1 MNIVGNIIK
10 KTISIGRWFPS
21 VILIVSRFVFRTI
34 SSRFIDSLY
43 ESLSVIIKFLSRF
56 SLSLS
61 TQITQFYCVTKLGI
75 LPPGI
80 MKNILVYRSRYQ
92 PRYNRKI
99 WVAMFQK
106 HLFRK
111 TWIIKRNPDEIHFF
125 FFFIERLVTH
135 WNLLEC
141 MTSIERKKKKRK
153 KINSQRFTSKI
164 HIDRV
169 VTSFH

>member
-125 FFFIERLVTH
+125 FFFY
-135 WNLLEC
+135 
-141 MTSIERKKKKRK
+141 RKISYTLKFTWVYDVYREKKEKEEK
-153 KINSQRFTSKI
+153 NKFPTI
-164 HIDRV
+164 HE
-169 VTSFH
+169 